1 MARNRQPGPSADMKF
16 YFPDDIP
23 DKAAPGKATKPTRSK
38 RPPQLRV
45 GKREKPT
52 TSNRPP
58 QTRVRTPTKA
68 ATSNRPPQTR
78 VGKREKP
85 TTSNRP
91 PQTRVGKPERITVLI
106 SAAIISRARDACYW
120 TPGQTM
126 AGLVAVALDAEVTR
140 MEKKRKAPFPP
151 RKGKL
156 RTGRPPSK

>member
-38 RPPQLRV
+38 RPPQL
-45 GKREKPT
+45 
-52 TSNRPP
+52 
-58 QTRVRTPTKA
+58 
-68 ATSNRPPQTR
+68 R

>member
-78 VGKREKP
+78 VGK
-85 TTSNRP
+85 
-91 PQTRVGKPERITVLI
+91 PERITVLI

>member
-1 MARNRQPGPSADMKF
+1 MARNRQPHPSADMES

-23 DKAAPGKATKPTRSK
+23 DKAAPGKAPKPTRSK
-38 RPPQLRV
+38 RPPQTRV
-45 GKREKPT
+45 RTPT
-52 TSNRPP
+52 KAAMSNRLP

-68 ATSNRPPQTR
+68 ATSNRL
-78 VGKREKP
+78 
-85 TTSNRP
+85 

-106 SAAIISRARDACYW
+106 SPAIISRARNACYW

-140 MEKKRKAPFPP
+140 MEKKRKPPFPP

>member
-78 VGKREKP
+78 VGK
-85 TTSNRP
+85 
-91 PQTRVGKPERITVLI
+91 PERITVLI
-106 SAAIISRARDACYW
+106 SAAIIRRARDACYW